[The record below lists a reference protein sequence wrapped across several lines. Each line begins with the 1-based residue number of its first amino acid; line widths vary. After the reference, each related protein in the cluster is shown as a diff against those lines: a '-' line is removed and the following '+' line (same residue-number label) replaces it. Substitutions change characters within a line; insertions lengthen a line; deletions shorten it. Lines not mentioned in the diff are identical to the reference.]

1 VTLVTCR
8 RSPVWHPCFQELRL
22 EDNLV
27 FSLWAGRLLSSTDK
41 LAIAD
46 EMAARH
52 QLKLV
57 TST

>member
-1 VTLVTCR
+1 
-8 RSPVWHPCFQELRL
+8 LRL